1 MALMHLL
8 AHSIPALAKSG
19 DPPPQEPLIL
29 TDEQGQYPLGLH
41 LDILEDPSG
50 ELTIA
55 EVASPEYAASF
66 EPSQEAVPNYGFTE
80 SVFWLRLR
88 LRSETRQADEW
99 LLETNFQNLNY
110 VDLYLPSEEGGY
122 WVKES
127 GALRP
132 FDTRDIPYYHV
143 VFNLPLESQAEGT
156 YYIRVESGSSMTL
169 AFTLW
174 SLESFAVNKISDMLV
189 IGLFYGALLIALA
202 YHFFLFLSLREP
214 NYLYLVLFLASYGL
228 EQ

>member
-1 MALMHLL
+1 VTLPNGLISLRANHLKSKALLFTVFLALALGL
-8 AHSIPALAKSG
+8 AHDIPALAQGS
-19 DPPPQEPLIL
+19 DPPTQEPLIL
-29 TDEQGQYPLGLH
+29 TDEQGKYPLGGYV
-41 LDILEDPSG
+41 DILEDPSG
-50 ELTIA
+50 ELTID
-55 EVASPEYAASF
+55 EVTSPEYAARF

-88 LRSETRQADEW
+88 LYNETSLIDQW

-143 VFNLPLESQAEGT
+143 VFDLPLASQTEQT
-156 YYIRVESGSSMTL
+156 FYIRVQSGSSMTL
-169 AFTLW
+169 AFSLW
-174 SLESFAVNKISDMLV
+174 EPKSFAVNKLYDMLG
-189 IGLFYGALLIALA
+189 IGLF
-202 YHFFLFLSLREP
+202 
-214 NYLYLVLFLASYGL
+214 
-228 EQ
+228 